1 MAKYRINYYKEDYI
15 EVEAKD
21 SSELRRKAIQGAPMD
36 YDYYETEEI
45 DEFEEE
51 DDEEETEPPHYSPL
65 PNSIGGQMVRKMIE
79 FYERQ
84 TLLKENRG

>member
-45 DEFEEE
+45 DEFEG
-51 DDEEETEPPHYSPL
+51 EEEE
-65 PNSIGGQMVRKMIE
+65 E
-79 FYERQ
+79 
-84 TLLKENRG
+84 

>member
-21 SSELRRKAIQGAPMD
+21 SSELRRKAVQGAPMD

-45 DEFEEE
+45 DEFERTEE
-51 DDEEETEPPHYSPL
+51 RQKSDPMPT
-65 PNSIGGQMVRKMIE
+65 SIGGMMVRQMIE
-79 FYERQ
+79 KYERNMN
-84 TLLKENRG
+84 K